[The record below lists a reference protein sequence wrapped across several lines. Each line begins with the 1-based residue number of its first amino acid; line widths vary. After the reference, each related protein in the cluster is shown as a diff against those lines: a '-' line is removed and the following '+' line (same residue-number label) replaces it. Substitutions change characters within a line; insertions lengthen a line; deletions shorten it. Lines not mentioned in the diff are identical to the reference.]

1 MSDIDEML
9 IGWKSLEK
17 RTGLSRFQLQKYM
30 RICHIKMERVSIVKK
45 SMIRIKVDVF
55 ENWWRKITNSTIE
68 VRTKEPQV

>member
-30 RICHIKMERVSIVKK
+30 RICPIKMERVSIVKK